1 MAEKQYNTYEKSS
14 VFQESIGTSLDFKNV
29 WRENTLHDIAYIQG
43 SLLDYVKFYG
53 QNPPATESTYPLF
66 SKTGKYMGSITFK
79 VGTDPELN
87 IIDGFSESDWNSQP
101 IPYFISKSAVT
112 KGISS

>member
-1 MAEKQYNTYEKSS
+1 MAEKQYNTYEKDTT
-14 VFQESIGTSLDFKNV
+14 FIPNFGGSLDGKNIY
-29 WRENTLHDIAYIQG
+29 RDNTLHDIAYIQG
-43 SLLDYVKFYG
+43 SSLDYVKFYDK
-53 QNPPATESTYPLF
+53 NLPATESTYPLF

-112 KGISS
+112 KE

>member
-14 VFQESIGTSLDFKNV
+14 GFQESIGTSLDFKYV
-29 WRENTLHDIAYIQG
+29 FRENTLHEIAYIQG
-43 SLLDYVKFYG
+43 SSLDYVKFYG
-53 QNPPATESTYPLF
+53 KNPPATESTSPLF

-87 IIDGFSESDWNSQP
+87 ILDGFSESDWNSQP
-101 IPYFISKSAVT
+101 IPYFISKSAIT
-112 KGISS
+112 KG

>member
-1 MAEKQYNTYEKSS
+1 MAEKQYNTYEKDITFQPS
-14 VFQESIGTSLDFKNV
+14 VGADLGLKNV
-29 WRENTLHDIAYIQG
+29 WRENTLHDIAYTQG
-43 SLLDYVKFYG
+43 SSLDYVKFYG
-53 QNPPATESTYPLF
+53 KNLPATESTYPLF

-101 IPYFISKSAVT
+101 IPYFISESAIT
-112 KGISS
+112 KG